1 MARILLPVGPKR
13 YNDHLHYGF
22 WSRCFQSQG
31 HEVHLYGA
39 SAPSRGAGF
48 RYPAYEKGR
57 PMADVA
63 GEVQPD
69 LFVSLGANVRWQ
81 GFATVKCPKVAIEG
95 DFHYIKSMRRYAGA
109 SLVIARAQREPE
121 RATRMSGPSIP
132 VVWVPF
138 SVHVPHLGTPAGKA
152 PPRKHTV
159 FFGGSR
165 SPEHYPVRSAAVDN
179 LRAAGLLS
187 AESVV
192 DGYLPPGRYYRALR
206 RHMFALACTSKWRVE
221 AAKHL
226 EYAAAGCVV
235 LSDGSPGLDTL
246 LPWYRRYEPGQAAA
260 LAEQILAKKTRVR
273 ENLRRARETQEH
285 VLAYHTDEVRSREVC
300 AMLTDRGLL

>member
-1 MARILLPVGPKR
+1 
-13 YNDHLHYGF
+13 
-22 WSRCFQSQG
+22 
-31 HEVHLYGA
+31 
-39 SAPSRGAGF
+39 
-48 RYPAYEKGR
+48 
-57 PMADVA
+57 MADVA

-138 SVHVPHLGTPAGKA
+138 SVHRPHLGSAG
-152 PPRKHTV
+152 PTSPRARTV
-159 FFGGSR
+159 FFGGSC
-165 SPEHYPVRSAAVDN
+165 SAEHYPVRSQAVDN

-187 AESVV
+187 GRSAV
-192 DGYLPPGRYYRALR
+192 DGYLPPARYYQELR
-206 RHMFALACTSKWRVE
+206 RHMFGLACTSKWRVE

-235 LSDGSPGLDTL
+235 LSDGSPGLDAL
-246 LPWYRRYEPGQAAA
+246 LPWYRKYEPGQAAS
-260 LAEQILAKKTRVR
+260 LVKQILAKKTRVR